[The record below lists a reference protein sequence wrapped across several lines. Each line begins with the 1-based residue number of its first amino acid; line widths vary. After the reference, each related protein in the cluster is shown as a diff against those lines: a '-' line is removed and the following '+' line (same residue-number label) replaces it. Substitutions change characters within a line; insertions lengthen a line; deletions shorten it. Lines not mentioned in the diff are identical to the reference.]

1 MADTSDTPLAD
12 RANDLGSR
20 LAARQSSHYQVGQS
34 QALALRAQQQLINEH
49 VSQERFQNQTQ
60 LLELNR
66 IRQLTEIAKERAVL
80 QNQMTQ
86 QVHSANAITA
96 LGALDPNDPQYTTKM
111 AHIFHDN
118 PMASKD
124 PIIESLV
131 KSHLE
136 SRHVVETTAAHL
148 ESFRQEESM
157 RLQQEKDSEPDK
169 VKLAGD
175 EETARI
181 NARSAG
187 KEGVIPTSVQKTMAD
202 LQGRIAKNQEEFKTA
217 SESDKPKLV
226 SEYKG
231 LVEQHDA
238 LSRDFPTGAQAK
250 PATDPDIDAQAV
262 EWAKSNPD
270 DPRSSKILEHNSPQ

>member
-1 MADTSDTPLAD
+1 MADISDTPLAD

-96 LGALDPNDPQYTTKM
+96 LGALDPNDAQYTVKM
-111 AHIFHDN
+111 AQIFHDN

-148 ESFRQEESM
+148 ESARQENTM
-157 RLQQEKDSEPDK
+157 RLQQEKDLEGLRAD
-169 VKLAGD
+169 
-175 EETARI
+175 T
-181 NARSAG
+181 AG
-187 KEGVIPTSVQKTMAD
+187 KEESARKAADSASGVPEKIISDYSLAKGSLAGETDAQKKA
-202 LQGRIAKNQEEFKTA
+202 G
-217 SESDKPKLV
+217 
-226 SEYKG
+226 Y
-231 LVEQHDA
+231 
-238 LSRDFPTGAQAK
+238 GAQISELEK
-250 PATDPDIDAQAV
+250 QYPLLKTGGTLPAPAV
-262 EWAKSNPD
+262 SATAPASAPVVPKDRPPLDNFF
-270 DPRSSKILEHNSPQ
+270 Q